1 VASLRRAADSAA
13 ADRPAPPAPPAPQHR
28 SGRWRAPVATVL
40 IVLGVLLAPLS
51 VVARW
56 AHSEISDTDRYVA
69 TVAPL
74 ATDPA
79 VQDAIANRITNEIF
93 VRVDVR
99 SLVTQAVDALIEQGV
114 PANVADPLR
123 ALTTPLANGV
133 QSFVRTTVDRIVH
146 SQAFADSWTQA
157 NRFAHQQMVIALTGE
172 GEGALTIA
180 NDTVS
185 VNLAAF
191 IDTVKQAL
199 VANGFELAS
208 KIPEVNASFVVFQS
222 ADLYKA
228 RRGFNLLGNLATWL
242 PIVGLI
248 LIGLGVY
255 LARSHRRALV
265 GAGLGVAASMLLLGA
280 GLAILRPVYLDSLP
294 ASVNK
299 DAATAVFDALVH
311 FMRLALRTVLVVA
324 LVVAVA
330 AFLTGPSATAVTV
343 RNGVSRTVDWLRGG
357 AERAGLR
364 TGPVGTWAYA
374 HRTLLRAGVV
384 GIVVLL
390 FVFTDQPSAATVLT
404 LTVVLLAALAVIE
417 FLARPPRAP
426 SAAPPARGA

>member
-1 VASLRRAADSAA
+1 VDI
-13 ADRPAPPAPPAPQHR
+13 Q
-28 SGRWRAPVATVL
+28 
-40 IVLGVLLAPLS
+40 S
-51 VVARW
+51 VVR
-56 AHSEISDTDRYVA
+56 
-69 TVAPL
+69 
-74 ATDPA
+74 
-79 VQDAIANRITNEIF
+79 
-93 VRVDVR
+93 
-99 SLVTQAVDALIEQGV
+99 QAVDALIERGV

-123 ALTTPLANGV
+123 ALSTPLANGV
-133 QSFVRTTVDRIVH
+133 QSFVRSTVSKIVH
-146 SQAFADSWTQA
+146 SQAFADAWTQA
-157 NRFAHQQMVIALTGE
+157 NRFAHQQMVTALTGE
-172 GEGALTIA
+172 GEGAVTIQ

-208 KIPEVNASFVVFQS
+208 KIPEVNASFVIFQS

-228 RRGFNLLGNLATWL
+228 RRGFDLLGKLATWL
-242 PIVGLI
+242 PIVALL

-265 GAGLGVAASMLLLGA
+265 GAGLGIAGGMLLLGA
-280 GLAILRPVYLDSLP
+280 GLAILRPVYLDALP

-311 FMRLALRTVLVVA
+311 FIRIALRSVLVIA
-324 LVVAVA
+324 LVVAAA

-343 RNGVSRTVDWLRGG
+343 RNGAARTVGWLRGG

-364 TGPVGTWAYA
+364 TGPVGSWAYA

-384 GIVVLL
+384 GVIVLV

-417 FLARPPRAP
+417 FLARPPRTP
-426 SAAPPARGA
+426 SAAPPG